1 MAHASIPRLL
11 IFSIALWLQ
20 SCDLLYPS
28 KKLIGTWDCVAWT
41 IEGKPGT
48 YDIARTNF
56 KFKELDLY
64 EATISGH
71 QEKGAF
77 YVEGD
82 KLLTTAEGA
91 EQVVTQIAKIS
102 VDTLILNLN
111 RSGVAEQM
119 VFVRKK

>member
-1 MAHASIPRLL
+1 MAHAFIPRFL
-11 IFSIALWLQ
+11 IFSLALWIQ
-20 SCDLLYPS
+20 SCDLMYPS
-28 KKLIGTWDCVAWT
+28 KKLIGAWDCVAWT